1 MAPSTGISKYAVEL
15 HETAVFVGPS
25 QLNIGDFIW
34 FHLILEDKI
43 GILHIFRVQNPGLS
57 NLIQL
62 SQLPAYRQM
71 EWEKLSSGSEFF
83 LLGSLSSRATRGPLW
98 AVPVHVPDH
107 NGRQPLI
114 ILAISA
120 DAQLHTPMYFSLA
133 NLSLTDVW
141 FVTTTVPKM
150 LANTW
155 IQNQIFSC
163 AGCLSQL
170 FLCCLWC

>member
-1 MAPSTGISKYAVEL
+1 M
-15 HETAVFVGPS
+15 
-25 QLNIGDFIW
+25 
-34 FHLILEDKI
+34 
-43 GILHIFRVQNPGLS
+43 HIFRVQNPGLS

-62 SQLPAYRQM
+62 SHLPAYRQM
-71 EWEKLSSGSEFF
+71 EWEKLTSSSEFF

-141 FVTTTVPKM
+141 FVTTSAQDARKHMDPESDLLMCRVSITTIFM
-150 LANTW
+150 LFVMLEA
-155 IQNQIFSC
+155 FLLAVMAC
-163 AGCLSQL
+163 GCYVAICHLLHYIMVMSPGSVSS
-170 FLCCLWC
+170 LCLHPGS